1 MKKAILATKV
11 GMTQIF
17 NEDGVLTHPDG
28 VGMPVIG
35 SLLSDPVHSTV
46 PLGVRNTFHGEEVL
60 LFVGLNTA
68 AVQSAHIPAGDSA
81 CLVRNLETGECTQV
95 GAGETL
101 DVELRYGEYAALAV
115 ARATI
120 LSHTPTAH
128 SEWETNSPP
137 TSMGTSENR

>member
-1 MKKAILATKV
+1 MYCSDALGETDPETLKP
-11 GMTQIF
+11 F
-17 NEDGVLTHPDG
+17 FDEDGVLTHPDG

-46 PLGVRNTFHGEEVL
+46 PLGVRNTFRGEEVL

-68 AVQSAHIPAGDSA
+68 AVQSAHIPAGDST
-81 CLVRNLETGECTQV
+81 CLVRNLETGKCTQV

-115 ARATI
+115 ARA
-120 LSHTPTAH
+120 
-128 SEWETNSPP
+128 
-137 TSMGTSENR
+137 